1 MSDKVIPFNKNQETY
16 EECECP
22 SCDLA
27 DEYFTYVTEAKSDEE
42 IYQTIRDLINEAKI
56 LGEKEFAQ
64 RDIEDKV
71 SYLHHLD
78 SLVDI
83 THPNKNN

>member
-27 DEYFTYVTEAKSDEE
+27 DEYFTYVTDSKSDEE
-42 IYQTIRDLINEAKI
+42 IYQTIRELIN
-56 LGEKEFAQ
+56 
-64 RDIEDKV
+64 
-71 SYLHHLD
+71 
-78 SLVDI
+78 
-83 THPNKNN
+83 

>member
-27 DEYFTYVTEAKSDEE
+27 DEYFAYITIAESDEE
-42 IYQTIRDLINEAKI
+42 IYQTIRELINEAKI
-56 LGEKEFAQ
+56 LGEKEFVQ

-71 SYLHHLD
+71 NYLHHLD

-83 THPNKNN
+83 AHPNKNN